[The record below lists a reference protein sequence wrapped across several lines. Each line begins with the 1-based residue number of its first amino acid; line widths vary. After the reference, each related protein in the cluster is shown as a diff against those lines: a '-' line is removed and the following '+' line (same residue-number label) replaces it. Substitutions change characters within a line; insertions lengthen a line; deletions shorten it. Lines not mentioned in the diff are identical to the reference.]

1 MKILISVQEARGTV
15 RRGLEFAV
23 IVACTALVIFSARLA
38 AVQPAAP
45 STGGADLKSIA
56 RQSLAKLDGDFNVPG
71 VREPVEIIRD
81 KWGVP
86 HIFAKNED
94 DLFFA
99 QGYVAAQDRLWQLY
113 MWRMEHEGRLA
124 EILGPAAFERDR
136 ETRLLMFRGPFDEK
150 EWTSYHPHGKAI
162 FTAFANGINA
172 YITLNADNLPVE
184 FKLTGLKP
192 DLWMPE
198 TLLLRTAGMGD
209 ANAELALARLV
220 ARVGVKEAT
229 KQHLWDP
236 WSEIVVPEGLDVNAI
251 GANVTAGRGGR
262 GGVPKPAIVPQ
273 YLPLLQALFQK
284 GQYGGDLVEDDIRE
298 PGSNNWVIGGRY
310 TASGK
315 PIVSNDPHRQVTNPS
330 LRYIFHLVAPGWNV
344 IGSQEPPFVG
354 VALGHNERVAWG
366 LTITGTDQTDTF
378 VEEVNPANPNE
389 VKYKGAWEPL
399 KIVREEIKIKG
410 EAPRAVEF
418 KMSRHGPIFFE
429 DAMNHRDYALKSVFN
444 EPGTGAYLG
453 GLRLDQAR
461 DCKSFLDEAM
471 YWKAPTENLNCGD
484 VDGNITI
491 QSSALTP
498 NRRGWDGR
506 LPVPGTG
513 DYEWNG
519 FRAELP
525 RRINPQEGYIATAN
539 NNINPTGYW
548 PPVVFKTLGPIP
560 TDRITRIEYVLN
572 NLLMKR
578 KFTIEDSEKLQHDP
592 YSLRGSYD
600 QDVFKGWTGSTPE
613 VEKARGMVVAWDAI
627 LHKDS
632 AAAVIYETWRTT
644 VDPKA
649 LEFFRPTAEKRLL
662 ANAGLV
668 KALDKLKETQGPDSS
683 TWRWGRMHT
692 RPFPHPFVAAYDL
705 PTIER
710 DGGTGAV
717 MADGASYREIMDT
730 ADWDRSVVTNV
741 PGQSGQPES
750 EFYGNLLPLWDKGE
764 YFPMLYSR
772 AKVDL
777 NTSHKL
783 MLQPSANRHR

>member
-1 MKILISVQEARGTV
+1 MKTQILVREA
-15 RRGLEFAV
+15 LLA
-23 IVACTALVIFSARLA
+23 IAACAALVTIFAPP
-38 AVQPAAP
+38 AV
-45 STGGADLKSIA
+45 GADLKSIA
-56 RQSLAKLDGDFNVPG
+56 RQSIAKLDGDFNVAG
-71 VREPVEIIRD
+71 LREPVEVIRD

-86 HIFAKNED
+86 HIYAKNEA

-136 ETRLLMFRGPFDEK
+136 ETRLLMFRGPFDDK

-192 DLWMPE
+192 DLWKPE

-209 ANAELALARLV
+209 ANAELTLARLV

-236 WSEIVVPEGLDVNAI
+236 WSEIVVPPGLDLNAI

-262 GGVPKPAIVPQ
+262 GGLPKPAIVPA
-273 YLPLLQALFQK
+273 YLPLFQALFPN
-284 GQYGGDLVEDDIRE
+284 GQYGGALVEDDIRE
-298 PGSNNWVIGGRY
+298 PGSNNWVIGGKY
-310 TASGK
+310 TVTGK

-354 VALGHNERVAWG
+354 VALGHNERIAWG

-399 KIVREEIKIKG
+399 KILRDEIKIKG
-410 EAPRAVEF
+410 EAPRIVEF
-418 KMSRHGPIFFE
+418 KISRHGPIVFE
-429 DAMNHRDYALKSVFN
+429 DAVNHRDYALKSVFN

-513 DYEWNG
+513 EYEWDG
-519 FRAELP
+519 FRADLP

-548 PPVVFKTLGPIP
+548 PPVMFKTLSTVP

-572 NLLMKR
+572 NLLLNR
-578 KFTIEDSEKLQHDP
+578 KFTIEDSEKLQHDA
-592 YSLRGSYD
+592 YSLRASYD

-632 AAAVIYETWRTT
+632 AAAAIYEMWRET

-662 ANAGLV
+662 ANTGLV
-668 KALDKLKETQGPDSS
+668 KALDKLKEAQGPDSS
-683 TWRWGRMHT
+683 AWRWGRMHT

-705 PTIER
+705 PAIER

-764 YFPMLYSR
+764 YFPMLYGR
-772 AKVDL
+772 AKVDQ

-783 MLQPSANRHR
+783 TLKPSANRHS